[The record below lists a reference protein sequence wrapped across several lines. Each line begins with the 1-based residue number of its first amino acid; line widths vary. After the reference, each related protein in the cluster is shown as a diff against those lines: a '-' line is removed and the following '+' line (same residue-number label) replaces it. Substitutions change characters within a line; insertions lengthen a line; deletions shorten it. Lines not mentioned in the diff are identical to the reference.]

1 MMELP
6 VNRAATQTAR
16 GNLRGARAAQGE
28 KALSFSK
35 NTIFLLIEKGPF

>member
-6 VNRAATQTAR
+6 VNRAATQAAYENFR
-16 GNLRGARAAQGE
+16 AARAAQGE